1 MVKKKTRQRTK
12 RGYPIGLIIGFE
24 SMRINIWKIFSE
36 RVMLFKVRKLGRK
49 FENAQKSHLYHFF
62 EDIINDFR
70 PLMKEGIKSI
80 LLVCP
85 LKKEYASLFL
95 NHINS
100 HQKWLILEKNTN
112 SASFQ
117 ILNSYVR
124 DIEEVSS
131 FVQTDKYLEAI
142 GSVTEKETN
151 RIIGTLEKRLNDIEN
166 GLVLYSLKEIEE
178 LVYSGGKRKKK
189 FKPLGLIPEYILIT
203 NSYIDENPQKNRI
216 HRLIQIAKN
225 RKIITKIIDSEIPAG
240 IRINQL
246 GGIVCFLLAKSDYE
260 KKIGQKIIDR

>member
-1 MVKKKTRQRTK
+1 MVKKKTRQRQK

-24 SMRINIWKIFSE
+24 SMRVNIWKVFSE
-36 RVMLFKVRKLGRK
+36 RVILFKVRKFSRK

-62 EDIINDFR
+62 EEIINDFR

-85 LKKEYASLFL
+85 LRKNFALIFL

-100 HQKWLILEKNTN
+100 HHKWLILEKNTN

-117 ILNSYVR
+117 ILNGSVG
-124 DIEEVSS
+124 DIEEMSS
-131 FVQTDKYLEAI
+131 FVQTDEYLEAI

-166 GLVLYSLKEIEE
+166 GLVLYTLKEIEDI
-178 LVYSGGKRKKK
+178 VYSGGKRKKK
-189 FKPLGLIPEYILIT
+189 FKPLALIPEHILIT
-203 NSYIDENPQKNRI
+203 NSYLDENPQKNRI
-216 HRLIQIAKN
+216 HRLIQIAEN
-225 RKIITKIIDSEIPAG
+225 RQIITKIIDSEIPAG

-246 GGIVCFLLAKSDYE
+246 GGIVCFLLVKSDYE
-260 KKIGQKIIDR
+260 KKMGQKIIEH

>member
-1 MVKKKTRQRTK
+1 MTKRKTRQK
-12 RGYPIGLIIGFE
+12 RGYSIGLIVGFE
-24 SMRINIWKIFSE
+24 SMRIVIWKVFSE
-36 RVMLFKVRKLGRK
+36 RLILFKVRKLGRK

-85 LKKEYASLFL
+85 LKKDYASLFL
-95 NHINS
+95 NHIKS
-100 HQKWLILEKNTN
+100 HHKWLILEKNIN

-117 ILNSYVR
+117 ILNGSVG
-124 DIEEVSS
+124 DLEKVSS
-131 FVQTDKYLEAI
+131 FIQTDQYLEAI

-151 RIIGTLEKRLNDIEN
+151 RIIGTLEKRLNDLKN
-166 GLVLYSLKEIEE
+166 GLVLYTLKEIEDI
-178 LVYSGGKRKKK
+178 VYSGGKRKKK
-189 FKPLGLIPEYILIT
+189 FKPLALIPEHILFT
-203 NSYIDENPQKNRI
+203 NTYIDENPQKNRI

-225 RKIITKIIDSEIPAG
+225 RQIMTKIIDSEIPAG

-246 GGIVCFLLAKSDYE
+246 GGIVCFLLVKSDYE

>member
-1 MVKKKTRQRTK
+1 MGKKKKSHRQK

-24 SMRINIWKIFSE
+24 SMQINIWKVFSE
-36 RVMLFKVRKLGRK
+36 RVLIFKVRKLGRK

-62 EDIINDFR
+62 EDIINDLR
-70 PLMKEGIKSI
+70 PIMKEGIKSI

-85 LKKEYASLFL
+85 LKKDYASLFL
-95 NHINS
+95 NHIKS
-100 HQKWLILEKNTN
+100 HHKWLILEKNIN

-117 ILNSYVR
+117 ILHGSVR
-124 DIEEVSS
+124 DLEEVSS
-131 FVQTDKYLEAI
+131 FIQTDQYLEAI

-151 RIIGTLEKRLNDIEN
+151 RIIETLEKRLNDLEN
-166 GLVLYSLKEIEE
+166 GLVLYTLKEIEE
-178 LVYSGGKRKKK
+178 IVYSGGKRKKK
-189 FKPLGLIPEYILIT
+189 FKPLSLIPEHILFT
-203 NSYIDENPQKNRI
+203 NSFIDENPQKNRI

-225 RKIITKIIDSEIPAG
+225 RQIISKIIDSETPAG

-246 GGIVCFLLAKSDYE
+246 GGIVCFLLVKSDYE

>member
-1 MVKKKTRQRTK
+1 MNKRKTRQK
-12 RGYPIGLIIGFE
+12 RGYPIGLIVGFE
-24 SMRINIWKIFSE
+24 AMRIIIWKVFSE
-36 RVMLFKVRKLGRK
+36 RVILFTTRKLGRK

-85 LKKEYASLFL
+85 LRKDYASLFL
-95 NHINS
+95 NHIKN

-117 ILNSYVR
+117 ILNGSVG
-124 DIEEVSS
+124 DLEEVSS
-131 FVQTDKYLEAI
+131 FIQTDQYLEAI

-151 RIIGTLEKRLNDIEN
+151 RIIGSLEKRLNDLEN
-166 GLVLYSLKEIEE
+166 GLVLYTLKEIEDI
-178 LVYSGGKRKKK
+178 VYSGGKRKKK
-189 FKPLGLIPEYILIT
+189 FKPLSLFPEHILFT
-203 NSYIDENPQKNRI
+203 NTFIDENPQKNRI

-225 RKIITKIIDSEIPAG
+225 RQIKTKIIDSEIPAG

-246 GGIVCFLLAKSDYE
+246 GGIVCFLLVKSDYE
-260 KKIGQKIIDR
+260 KKMGQKIIDR